1 LFTKMIEQFAEIAS
15 NSEEDDDDEALKK
28 ILART

>member
-1 LFTKMIEQFAEIAS
+1 MIEQFAEIAS
-15 NSEEDDDDEALKK
+15 NSEEEDDDDESLKK